1 MWQAHD
7 AIKAAGGDL
16 SVLQYYNFTP
26 DEYEAVVKEAGG
38 SLDAALAT
46 EVEKFK
52 KDLYAD
58 RMDPK
63 AIEEMASEAI
73 KKSKYQEMLHELE
86 YQAIAATAIEAVEG
100 PKATERQKTGMK
112 IVRDL
117 VLGSIA
123 ERREAARN
131 ALAGLPLRQS
141 SNVALWTRKLGQKQ
155 NEVYKLMA
163 DENWE
168 GAKDAKAEQLMYAA
182 MVTEVGA
189 IKEATLKTV
198 EEVKDNLARIQK
210 GTHRMPIQARY
221 WYEHIAFVLGIKKR
235 DAVEPGEGV
244 KPLAQAFA
252 ELLDDGGLDEKPAVD
267 VPQWLIQLSAAQGK
281 VGIDSL
287 TQDEFDKATTLM
299 DSLYKM
305 SARRDNL
312 YVVNDGAK
320 LKDVV
325 DELCEHMDVVPELKK
340 TPVDRNTIPDKVVRQ
355 VRNAAE
361 FFGNAFGTL
370 VTPAT
375 IMQRMDGYADALGH
389 GKTGRATK
397 WLYDSVQKAANKE
410 IVLNAEFARKL
421 DSIFSSYTSR
431 GFSDM
436 RNKRVY
442 KFGERLVTKEE
453 LMVLALYCGT
463 ENPIGVS
470 LTMKIV
476 RR

>member
-1 MWQAHD
+1 
-7 AIKAAGGDL
+7 
-16 SVLQYYNFTP
+16 
-26 DEYEAVVKEAGG
+26 
-38 SLDAALAT
+38 
-46 EVEKFK
+46 
-52 KDLYAD
+52 
-58 RMDPK
+58 
-63 AIEEMASEAI
+63 
-73 KKSKYQEMLHELE
+73 
-86 YQAIAATAIEAVEG
+86 
-100 PKATERQKTGMK
+100 
-112 IVRDL
+112 
-117 VLGSIA
+117 
-123 ERREAARN
+123 
-131 ALAGLPLRQS
+131 
-141 SNVALWTRKLGQKQ
+141 
-155 NEVYKLMA
+155 
-163 DENWE
+163 
-168 GAKDAKAEQLMYAA
+168 MYAA

-210 GTHRMPIQARY
+210 GTHRMPVQARY

-305 SARRDNL
+305 STRRENL
-312 YVVNDGAK
+312 YIVNDGAK

-410 IVLNAEFARKL
+410 IVLNSEFARKL
-421 DSIFSSYTSR
+421 DSIFSSYTS
-431 GFSDM
+431 GEFSDM

-463 ENPIGVS
+463 EKSYMRILDNEKLSDDEPSVLREVREEADIFARRDRWNGSFTKPLHS
-470 LTMKIV
+470 LTGRTLK
-476 RR
+476 RSKKSGT